1 MIMIEHIKVPQDR
14 IGVII
19 GPEGKTKELIEKKSG
34 TNVDVDSESGTVV
47 MESDESTDAFKAL
60 KAGETI
66 KAIARGFSPEKAL
79 KLLDNEDLI
88 LDLID
93 ISKISDAPADL
104 QRIKGRIIGRGG
116 KTREIMESMTGARI
130 SVYGK
135 TISIIGDADQIMTI
149 RTAIDMLIDGAPHG
163 AVYGYL
169 ERRRRELKKS
179 MFESI
184 Y

>member
-1 MIMIEHIKVPQDR
+1 MREHIKVPQDR

-19 GPEGKTKELIEKKSG
+19 GVEGKVKETLEKKSG
-34 TNVDVDSESGTVV
+34 ATIDVDSESGTVAL
-47 MESDESTDAFKAL
+47 ESEGDAFKAL
-60 KAGETI
+60 RASQVI

-88 LDLID
+88 LDMMDL
-93 ISKISDAPADL
+93 SQISDSPSDL
-104 QRIKGRIIGRGG
+104 TRLKGRIIGKAG
-116 KTREIMESMTGARI
+116 KTREIMESMTGAKI

-135 TISIIGDADQIMTI
+135 TISILGEPEQVMSI

-169 ERRRRELKKS
+169 EKRRREIKQS
-179 MFESI
+179 QFDSI
-184 Y
+184 E

>member
-1 MIMIEHIKVPQDR
+1 MIEHIKVPQDR

-19 GPEGKTKELIEKKSG
+19 GVEGKIKETLEQKSG
-34 TNVDVDSESGTVV
+34 ATIDVDSESGSVAL
-47 MESDESTDAFKAL
+47 ESEGDAFKAL
-60 KAGETI
+60 RASEVI

-93 ISKISDAPADL
+93 LSKVGDSPADL
-104 QRIKGRIIGRGG
+104 TRIKGRIIGRGG
-116 KTREIMESMTGARI
+116 KTREIMESMTGAKV

-135 TISIIGDADQIMTI
+135 TISIIGDGDQIASV

-169 ERRRRELKKS
+169 ERRRRELKQS
-179 MFESI
+179 QFESI
-184 Y
+184 E

>member
-1 MIMIEHIKVPQDR
+1 MIEHIKVPQDR
-14 IGVII
+14 IGAII
-19 GPEGKTKELIEKKSG
+19 GVEGKMKETLEKKSG
-34 TNVDVDSESGTVV
+34 ATIDVDSESGTVTI
-47 MESDESTDAFKAL
+47 EGEDAVKAMR
-60 KAGETI
+60 ASEVI

-93 ISKISDAPADL
+93 LSKIGDSPSDL
-104 QRIKGRIIGRGG
+104 TRIKGRIIGKAG
-116 KTREIMESMTGARI
+116 KSREIIESMTGAKI

-135 TISIIGDADQIMTI
+135 TISIIGDGDQVTSV

-169 ERRRRELKKS
+169 EKRRREIKQS
-179 MFESI
+179 QFESI
-184 Y
+184 E

>member
-1 MIMIEHIKVPQDR
+1 MREHIKVPQDR

-19 GPEGKTKELIEKKSG
+19 GVEGKVKETLEKKSG
-34 TNVDVDSESGTVV
+34 ATIDVDSESGTVAL
-47 MESDESTDAFKAL
+47 ESEGDAFKAL
-60 KAGETI
+60 RASQVI

-88 LDLID
+88 LDMMDL
-93 ISKISDAPADL
+93 SKISDSPSDL
-104 QRIKGRIIGRGG
+104 TRLKGRIIGKAG
-116 KTREIMESMTGARI
+116 KTREIMESMTGAKI

-135 TISIIGDADQIMTI
+135 TISILGEPEQVMSI

-169 ERRRRELKKS
+169 EKRRREIKQS
-179 MFESI
+179 QFDSI
-184 Y
+184 E

>member
-1 MIMIEHIKVPQDR
+1 MREHIKVPQDR

-19 GPEGKTKELIEKKSG
+19 GVEGKVKETLEKKSG
-34 TNVDVDSESGTVV
+34 ATIDVDSESGTVAL
-47 MESDESTDAFKAL
+47 ESEGDAFKAL
-60 KAGETI
+60 RASQVI

-88 LDLID
+88 LDMMD
-93 ISKISDAPADL
+93 ISKISDSPSDL
-104 QRIKGRIIGRGG
+104 TRLKGRIIGKAG
-116 KTREIMESMTGARI
+116 KTREIMESMTGAKI

-135 TISIIGDADQIMTI
+135 TISILGEPEQVMSI

-169 ERRRRELKKS
+169 EKRRREIKQS
-179 MFESI
+179 QFDSI
-184 Y
+184 E

>member
-1 MIMIEHIKVPQDR
+1 MLEHIKVPQDR

-19 GPEGKTKELIEKKSG
+19 GVEGKVKETLEKKSG
-34 TNVDVDSESGTVV
+34 ATIDVDSESGTVTIDGEEAV
-47 MESDESTDAFKAL
+47 KAL
-60 KAGETI
+60 RASEVI

-79 KLLDNEDLI
+79 RLMDNEDLI

-93 ISKISDAPADL
+93 LSKIGDSPSDL
-104 QRIKGRIIGRGG
+104 TRIKGRIIGKAG
-116 KTREIMESMTGARI
+116 KTREIMESMTGAKI

-135 TISIIGDADQIMTI
+135 TISVIGDGDQITSI

-169 ERRRRELKKS
+169 EKRRREIKQS
-179 MFESI
+179 QFETI
-184 Y
+184 E